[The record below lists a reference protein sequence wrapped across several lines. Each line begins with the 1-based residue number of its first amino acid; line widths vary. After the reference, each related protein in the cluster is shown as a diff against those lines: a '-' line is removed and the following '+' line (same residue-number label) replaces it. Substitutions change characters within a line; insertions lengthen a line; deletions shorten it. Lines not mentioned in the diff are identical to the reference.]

1 MTSGDLSATTTGPLP
16 SSTIESDERNKV
28 PSWFL
33 FFLSNFYSFFSFAS
47 VLLLWLHGVAS
58 FSLLV
63 WWMLNQS
70 IRRAGYAKFVRFSL
84 SSNRIESR
92 GNGKFYYW
100 ETEVELVC
108 LLFQGNS
115 ILFYILFFSDLI
127 GFKTMVRMDGKII
140 SRGFLWT
147 IKSIT
152 NRENVALIELMRNLY
167 LSISF
172 RPFGLITMTVPP
184 ILLLLAGLGP
194 GGGG

>member
-1 MTSGDLSATTTGPLP
+1 MFDSLSPL
-16 SSTIESDERNKV
+16 IESN
-28 PSWFL
+28 L
-33 FFLSNFYSFFSFAS
+33 
-47 VLLLWLHGVAS
+47 G
-58 FSLLV
+58 
-63 WWMLNQS
+63 
-70 IRRAGYAKFVRFSL
+70 
-84 SSNRIESR
+84 
-92 GNGKFYYW
+92 
-100 ETEVELVC
+100 ETESFIIEKQKSNWFVC
-108 LLFQGNS
+108 CFKEEQNS

-184 ILLLLAGLGP
+184 ILLLLGWAMVVEVKDRRGF
-194 GGGG
+194 